1 MWFESTIP
9 HLFQGGLLMSYL
21 AVSEKLGLLL
31 YKIYSSVPGDNE
43 KLEEIAVVIADANRT
58 IDDIINYVE
67 PEVQPEPLLPK
78 EPEPDLPEEPP
89 LP

>member
-31 YKIYSSVPGDNE
+31 YKIYSTVPGDE
-43 KLEEIAVVIADANRT
+43 TKLQEISFVLDEVVEAIE
-58 IDDIINYVE
+58 DIIE
-67 PEVQPEPLLPK
+67 PMNAPELPK